1 MSKSSGGM
9 EGSFSSLARGGRGF
23 EGRSG
28 RAMGSRGT
36 VAGKERGCARAGRTR
51 ADESRKS
58 EESASGRERARV
70 STLIRARW
78 QPAGRRQARRPPAY
92 LSLVAPTWRS
102 TFLRPSQSRVQT
114 RSNGLPPDASPPAQP
129 PPSSRHPPPEP
140 CSCRAMSLAKSWFDH
155 TFSSRQATEQL
166 LRPDLESGLLSQH
179 DFNLAVDFL
188 PGYHRYLP
196 VCLPC

>member
-1 MSKSSGGM
+1 MKQGTCNACGSRRDIHRSDAARDALTSIGASGLWGGGGGCSGAKSWTILGGGAGVSKSSGGM
-9 EGSFSSLARGGRGF
+9 EGSFSSLAGGGRGF

-92 LSLVAPTWRS
+92 LSLVAPTLLSMAEHVPTAQPVTCPDAIQWAAARRVPARS
-102 TFLRPSQSRVQT
+102 ASSF
-114 RSNGLPPDASPPAQP
+114 LPPSPA
-129 PPSSRHPPPEP
+129 
-140 CSCRAMSLAKSWFDH
+140 
-155 TFSSRQATEQL
+155 
-166 LRPDLESGLLSQH
+166 G
-179 DFNLAVDFL
+179 AV
-188 PGYHRYLP
+188 
-196 VCLPC
+196 